1 MVTND
6 TLELH
11 CVKIPE
17 NHIVIDFDVKDENG
31 NNSAESSKSGAGV
44 HLHYI
49 YTDGLSGLGFADCQ
63 KKETESV
70 SRNR

>member
-11 CVKIPE
+11 YVKTPE
-17 NHIVIDFDVKDENG
+17 NHIVIDFDVK
-31 NNSAESSKSGAGV
+31 SAESNKSAAGV

-49 YTDGLSGLGFADCQ
+49 YTGGLSELGFADC
-63 KKETESV
+63 
-70 SRNR
+70 R

>member
-17 NHIVIDFDVKDENG
+17 NHIVVDFDVK
-31 NNSAESSKSGAGV
+31 SAESSKSGAGV
-44 HLHYI
+44 HRHYM
-49 YTDGLSGLGFADCQ
+49 YTGCLSGLGFADCRG
-63 KKETESV
+63 KEIESV
-70 SRNR
+70 DGNR

>member
-17 NHIVIDFDVKDENG
+17 NHIVIDFDVK
-31 NNSAESSKSGAGV
+31 SAESSKSDVGV
-44 HLHYI
+44 HLHYM
-49 YTDGLSGLGFADCQ
+49 YTDSLSRLGFADCQ
-63 KKETESV
+63 KKETKSV
-70 SRNR
+70 SRNCQRFS

>member
-17 NHIVIDFDVKDENG
+17 NHIVIDFDVK
-31 NNSAESSKSGAGV
+31 SAGSSKSGAGV
-44 HLHYI
+44 HLHYMH
-49 YTDGLSGLGFADCQ
+49 TGRLSELGFADCRG
-63 KKETESV
+63 KETESI
-70 SRNR
+70 SGNR

>member
-17 NHIVIDFDVKDENG
+17 NHIVIDFDIK
-31 NNSAESSKSGAGV
+31 SAESSKSDAGV
-44 HLHYI
+44 HLHYM
-49 YTDGLSGLGFADCQ
+49 YTDGLSGLVFADCRG
-63 KKETESV
+63 KEIESV
-70 SRNR
+70 DGNR

>member
-11 CVKIPE
+11 YVKIPE
-17 NHIVIDFDVKDENG
+17 NHIVIDFDIK
-31 NNSAESSKSGAGV
+31 SAESNKSAAGV

-49 YTDGLSGLGFADCQ
+49 CTGGLSGLGFADCRE
-63 KKETESV
+63 K
-70 SRNR
+70 

>member
-6 TLELH
+6 TSELH

-17 NHIVIDFDVKDENG
+17 DHIVIDFDIK
-31 NNSAESSKSGAGV
+31 SAESSKSDAGV

-49 YTDGLSGLGFADCQ
+49 YTSCLSG
-63 KKETESV
+63 K
-70 SRNR
+70 RN

>member
-17 NHIVIDFDVKDENG
+17 NHIVIDFDVKYENG

-44 HLHYI
+44 HRHYMC
-49 YTDGLSGLGFADCQ
+49 TGCLSGLGFAGCQ

>member
-31 NNSAESSKSGAGV
+31 NNSAESSKSDAGV
-44 HLHYI
+44 HRHYM
-49 YTDGLSGLGFADCQ
+49 YTGCLSGLGFADCRG
-63 KKETESV
+63 KEIESV
-70 SRNR
+70 DGNR